1 MSAGPSSDGPAG
13 DLPPP
18 REDDLPLS
26 REEDLT
32 ALREQALEVGTA
44 SGLDAIGVAGAHPF
58 DDVRTEIERR
68 RDEGL
73 HGGMQFTFRNPARST
88 DPSRILAGARSLVV
102 GARRTPA
109 ARLAEVGAGRMRI
122 AAYARH
128 DHYADLRAAL
138 QAVAERLRSAGW
150 SAIVVADDN
159 ALVDRAAAVRAGV
172 GWWGRNA
179 NVLVPGRGSW
189 FVLGSVVTDA
199 PLTPSTPVDDG
210 CGTCRQCLD
219 GCPTG
224 AIGYNGVIDA
234 RRCLAW
240 LVQAPGAIPREFREA
255 LGGRLYGCD
264 ECQEVCPVGRPER
277 VAEGRVDHG
286 ADVEASAVLDATD
299 DELLDRF
306 GRWYIADRDPRY
318 LRRNAL
324 VALGNTGSPEDP
336 GVERRMR
343 RALADPDPL
352 IRSHAVWAAG
362 RLGRIDLLAGVDDS
376 APEVA
381 EELAVL
387 AGRVG
392 S

>member
-1 MSAGPSSDGPAG
+1 MSIGHPSDRPAAESAVRSEAFR
-13 DLPPP
+13 DSL
-18 REDDLPLS
+18 L
-26 REEDLT
+26 
-32 ALREQALEVGTA
+32 AVGSSA
-44 SGLDAIGVAGAHPF
+44 GLDAIGVAGAHPF
-58 DDVRTEIERR
+58 DDVRREIERR

-88 DPSRILAGARSLVV
+88 DPTRILAGARSLVV

-128 DHYADLRAAL
+128 DHYADLRASL
-138 QAVAERLRSAGW
+138 QVVAERLRSDGW
-150 SAIVVADDN
+150 LAIVVADDN
-159 ALVDRAAAVRAGV
+159 SLVDRAAAVRAGV

-199 PLTPSTPVDDG
+199 PLTPSTPLNDG

-224 AIGYNGVIDA
+224 AILDNGVIDA

-240 LVQAPGAIPREFREA
+240 LVQAPGPIPREFREA

-264 ECQEVCPVGRPER
+264 DCQEVCPVGRPER
-277 VAEGRVDHG
+277 TTDGREDLR
-286 ADVEASAVLDATD
+286 ADVESSDVLDATD
-299 DELLDRF
+299 DELLERF
-306 GRWYIADRDPRY
+306 GRWYIAERDPRY

-324 VALGNTGSPEDP
+324 VALGNTGSGTDP
-336 GVERRMR
+336 NVVRRMR
-343 RALADPDPL
+343 RALDDPDPL

-362 RLGRIDLLAGVDDS
+362 RLDRLDLLDGIDDS

-381 EELAVL
+381 EELAAL
-387 AGRVG
+387 TGRVG

>member
-1 MSAGPSSDGPAG
+1 MSIGHPSDRPAAESAVRSEAFR
-13 DLPPP
+13 DSL
-18 REDDLPLS
+18 L
-26 REEDLT
+26 
-32 ALREQALEVGTA
+32 AVGSSA
-44 SGLDAIGVAGAHPF
+44 GLDAIGVAGAHPF
-58 DDVRTEIERR
+58 DDVRREIERR

-88 DPSRILAGARSLVV
+88 DPTRILAGARSLVV

-128 DHYADLRAAL
+128 DHYADLRASL
-138 QAVAERLRSAGW
+138 QVVAERLRSDGW
-150 SAIVVADDN
+150 LAIVVADDN
-159 ALVDRAAAVRAGV
+159 SLVDRAAAVRAGV

-199 PLTPSTPVDDG
+199 PLTPSTPLNDG

-224 AIGYNGVIDA
+224 AILDNGVIDA

-240 LVQAPGAIPREFREA
+240 LVQAPGPIPREFREA

-264 ECQEVCPVGRPER
+264 DCQEVCPVGRTER
-277 VAEGRVDHG
+277 TTDGREDLR
-286 ADVEASAVLDATD
+286 ADVESSDVLDATD
-299 DELLDRF
+299 DELLERF
-306 GRWYIADRDPRY
+306 GRWYIAERDPRY

-324 VALGNTGSPEDP
+324 VALGNTGSGTDP
-336 GVERRMR
+336 NVVRRMR
-343 RALADPDPL
+343 RALDDPDPL

-362 RLGRIDLLAGVDDS
+362 RLDRLDLLDGIDDS

-381 EELAVL
+381 EELAAL
-387 AGRVG
+387 TGRVG

>member
-1 MSAGPSSDGPAG
+1 MSIGHPSDRPAAESAVRSEAFR
-13 DLPPP
+13 DSL
-18 REDDLPLS
+18 L
-26 REEDLT
+26 
-32 ALREQALEVGTA
+32 AVGSSA
-44 SGLDAIGVAGAHPF
+44 GLDAIGVAGAHPF
-58 DDVRTEIERR
+58 DDVRREIERR

-88 DPSRILAGARSLVV
+88 DPTRILAGARSLVV

-109 ARLAEVGAGRMRI
+109 ARLAEVGAGRMRS

-128 DHYADLRAAL
+128 DHYADLRASL
-138 QAVAERLRSAGW
+138 QVVAERLRSDGW
-150 SAIVVADDN
+150 LAIVVADDN
-159 ALVDRAAAVRAGV
+159 SLVDRAAAVRAGV

-199 PLTPSTPVDDG
+199 PLTPSTPLNDG

-224 AIGYNGVIDA
+224 AILDNGVIDA

-240 LVQAPGAIPREFREA
+240 LVQAPGPIPREFREA

-264 ECQEVCPVGRPER
+264 DCQEVCPVGRPER
-277 VAEGRVDHG
+277 TTDGREDLR
-286 ADVEASAVLDATD
+286 ADVESSDVLDATD
-299 DELLDRF
+299 DELLERF
-306 GRWYIADRDPRY
+306 GRWYIAERDPRY

-324 VALGNTGSPEDP
+324 VALGNTGSGTDP
-336 GVERRMR
+336 NVVRRMR
-343 RALADPDPL
+343 RALDDPDPL

-362 RLGRIDLLAGVDDS
+362 RLDRLDLLDGIDDS

-381 EELAVL
+381 EELAAL
-387 AGRVG
+387 TGRVG

>member
-1 MSAGPSSDGPAG
+1 MSIGHPSDRPAAESAVRSEAFR
-13 DLPPP
+13 DWL
-18 REDDLPLS
+18 L
-26 REEDLT
+26 
-32 ALREQALEVGTA
+32 AVGSSA
-44 SGLDAIGVAGAHPF
+44 GLDAIGVAGAHPF
-58 DDVRTEIERR
+58 DDVRREIERR

-73 HGGMQFTFRNPARST
+73 HGGMQFTFRNPTRST
-88 DPSRILAGARSLVV
+88 DPTRILAGARSLVV

-128 DHYADLRAAL
+128 DHYADLRASL
-138 QAVAERLRSAGW
+138 QVVAERLRSDGW
-150 SAIVVADDN
+150 LAIVVADDN
-159 ALVDRAAAVRAGV
+159 SLVDRAAAVRAGV

-199 PLTPSTPVDDG
+199 PLTPSTPLNDG

-224 AIGYNGVIDA
+224 AILDNGVIDA

-240 LVQAPGAIPREFREA
+240 LVQAPGPIPREFREA

-264 ECQEVCPVGRPER
+264 DCQEVCPVGRPER
-277 VAEGRVDHG
+277 TTDGREDLR
-286 ADVEASAVLDATD
+286 ADVESSDVLDATD
-299 DELLDRF
+299 DELLERF
-306 GRWYIADRDPRY
+306 GRWYIAERDPRY

-324 VALGNTGSPEDP
+324 VALGNTGSGTDP
-336 GVERRMR
+336 NVVRRMR
-343 RALADPDPL
+343 RALDDPDPL

-362 RLGRIDLLAGVDDS
+362 RLDRLDLLDGIDDS

-381 EELAVL
+381 EELAAL
-387 AGRVG
+387 TGRVG

>member
-1 MSAGPSSDGPAG
+1 MSTGHPSEGPAA
-13 DLPPP
+13 
-18 REDDLPLS
+18 ES
-26 REEDLT
+26 T
-32 ALREQALEVGTA
+32 VGSEA
-44 SGLDAIGVAGAHPF
+44 FRDSLLAVGSSAGLDAIGVAGAHPF
-58 DDVRTEIERR
+58 DDVRREIERR

-128 DHYADLRAAL
+128 DHYADLRASL
-138 QAVAERLRSAGW
+138 EAVAERLRSDGW
-150 SAIVVADDN
+150 LAIVVADDN

-199 PLTPSTPVDDG
+199 PLTPSTPLDDG

-224 AIGYNGVIDA
+224 AILDNGVIDA

-240 LVQAPGAIPREFREA
+240 LVQAPGPIPREFREA

-264 ECQEVCPVGRPER
+264 DCQEACPVGRPER
-277 VAEGRVDHG
+277 TTEGRVDLG
-286 ADVEASAVLDATD
+286 ADIESSDVLDATD
-299 DELLDRF
+299 DELLERF
-306 GRWYIADRDPRY
+306 GRWYIAERDPRY

-324 VALGNTGSPEDP
+324 VALGNTGSRTDP
-336 GVERRMR
+336 DVVRRMR

-362 RLGRIDLLAGVDDS
+362 RLGRLDLLDGIDDS

-381 EELAVL
+381 EELAAL
-387 AGRVG
+387 TGRVG

>member
-1 MSAGPSSDGPAG
+1 MSIGHPSDRPATESAVRSEAFR
-13 DLPPP
+13 DSL
-18 REDDLPLS
+18 L
-26 REEDLT
+26 
-32 ALREQALEVGTA
+32 AVGSSA
-44 SGLDAIGVAGAHPF
+44 GLDAIGVAGAHPF
-58 DDVRTEIERR
+58 DDVRREIERR

-88 DPSRILAGARSLVV
+88 DPTRILAGARSLVV

-128 DHYADLRAAL
+128 DHYADLRASL
-138 QAVAERLRSAGW
+138 QVVAERLRSDGW
-150 SAIVVADDN
+150 LAIVVADDN
-159 ALVDRAAAVRAGV
+159 SLVDRAAAVRAGV

-199 PLTPSTPVDDG
+199 PLTPSTPLNDG
-210 CGTCRQCLD
+210 CGTCRRCLD

-224 AIGYNGVIDA
+224 AILDNGVIDA

-240 LVQAPGAIPREFREA
+240 LVQAPGPIPREFREA

-264 ECQEVCPVGRPER
+264 DCQEVCPVGRPER
-277 VAEGRVDHG
+277 TTDGKEDLR
-286 ADVEASAVLDATD
+286 ADVESSDVLDATD
-299 DELLDRF
+299 DELLERF
-306 GRWYIADRDPRY
+306 GRWYIAERDPRY

-324 VALGNTGSPEDP
+324 VALGNTGSGTDP
-336 GVERRMR
+336 NVVRRMR
-343 RALADPDPL
+343 RALDDPDPL

-362 RLGRIDLLAGVDDS
+362 RLDRLDLLDGIDDS

-381 EELAVL
+381 EELAAL
-387 AGRVG
+387 TGRVG

>member
-1 MSAGPSSDGPAG
+1 MSIGHPSDRPAAESAVRSEAFR
-13 DLPPP
+13 DSL
-18 REDDLPLS
+18 L
-26 REEDLT
+26 
-32 ALREQALEVGTA
+32 AVGSSA
-44 SGLDAIGVAGAHPF
+44 GLDAIGVAGAHSF
-58 DDVRTEIERR
+58 DDVRREIERR

-88 DPSRILAGARSLVV
+88 DPTRILAGARSLVV

-128 DHYADLRAAL
+128 DHYADLRASL
-138 QAVAERLRSAGW
+138 QVVAERLRSDGW
-150 SAIVVADDN
+150 LAIVVADDN
-159 ALVDRAAAVRAGV
+159 SLVDRAAAVRAGV

-199 PLTPSTPVDDG
+199 PLTPSTPLNDG

-224 AIGYNGVIDA
+224 AILDNGVIDA

-240 LVQAPGAIPREFREA
+240 LVQAPGPIPREFREA

-264 ECQEVCPVGRPER
+264 DCQEVCPVGRPER
-277 VAEGRVDHG
+277 TTDGREDLR
-286 ADVEASAVLDATD
+286 ADVESSDVLDATD
-299 DELLDRF
+299 DELLERF
-306 GRWYIADRDPRY
+306 GRWYIAERDPRY

-324 VALGNTGSPEDP
+324 VALGNTGSGTDP
-336 GVERRMR
+336 DVVRRMR
-343 RALADPDPL
+343 RALDDPDPL

-362 RLGRIDLLAGVDDS
+362 RLDRLDLLDGIDDS

-381 EELAVL
+381 EELAAL
-387 AGRVG
+387 TGRVG

>member
-1 MSAGPSSDGPAG
+1 MSIGHPSDRPAAESAVRSEAFR
-13 DLPPP
+13 DWL
-18 REDDLPLS
+18 L
-26 REEDLT
+26 
-32 ALREQALEVGTA
+32 AVGSSA
-44 SGLDAIGVAGAHPF
+44 GLDAIGVAGAHPF
-58 DDVRTEIERR
+58 DDVRREIERR

-88 DPSRILAGARSLVV
+88 DPTRILAGARSLVV

-128 DHYADLRAAL
+128 DHYADLRASL
-138 QAVAERLRSAGW
+138 QVVAERLRSDGW
-150 SAIVVADDN
+150 LAIVVADDN
-159 ALVDRAAAVRAGV
+159 SLVDRAAAVRAGV

-199 PLTPSTPVDDG
+199 PLTPSTPLNDG

-224 AIGYNGVIDA
+224 AILDNGVIDA

-240 LVQAPGAIPREFREA
+240 LVQAPGPIPREFREA

-264 ECQEVCPVGRPER
+264 DCQEVCPVGRPER
-277 VAEGRVDHG
+277 TTDGREDLR
-286 ADVEASAVLDATD
+286 ADVESSDVLDATD
-299 DELLDRF
+299 DELLERF
-306 GRWYIADRDPRY
+306 GRWYIAERDPRY

-324 VALGNTGSPEDP
+324 VALGNTGSGTDP
-336 GVERRMR
+336 NVVRRMR
-343 RALADPDPL
+343 RALDDPDPL

-362 RLGRIDLLAGVDDS
+362 RLDRLDLLDGIDDS

-381 EELAVL
+381 EELAAL
-387 AGRVG
+387 TGRVG

>member
-1 MSAGPSSDGPAG
+1 MSTGHPSEGPAA
-13 DLPPP
+13 
-18 REDDLPLS
+18 ES
-26 REEDLT
+26 T
-32 ALREQALEVGTA
+32 VGSEA
-44 SGLDAIGVAGAHPF
+44 FRDSLLAVGSSAGLDAIGVAGAHPF
-58 DDVRTEIERR
+58 DDVRREIERR

-128 DHYADLRAAL
+128 DHYADLRASL
-138 QAVAERLRSAGW
+138 EAVAERLRSDGW
-150 SAIVVADDN
+150 LAIVVADDN

-199 PLTPSTPVDDG
+199 PLTPSTPLDDG

-224 AIGYNGVIDA
+224 AILDNGVIDA

-240 LVQAPGAIPREFREA
+240 LVQAPGPIPREFREA

-264 ECQEVCPVGRPER
+264 DCQEACPVGRPER
-277 VAEGRVDHG
+277 TTEGRVDLG
-286 ADVEASAVLDATD
+286 ADIESSDVLDATD
-299 DELLDRF
+299 DELLERF
-306 GRWYIADRDPRY
+306 GRWYIAERDPRY

-324 VALGNTGSPEDP
+324 VALGNTGSRTDP
-336 GVERRMR
+336 DVVRRMR

-362 RLGRIDLLAGVDDS
+362 RLDRLDLLDGIDDS

-381 EELAVL
+381 EELAAL
-387 AGRVG
+387 TDRVG

>member
-1 MSAGPSSDGPAG
+1 MSIGHPSDRPAAESAVRSEAFR
-13 DLPPP
+13 DWL
-18 REDDLPLS
+18 L
-26 REEDLT
+26 
-32 ALREQALEVGTA
+32 AVGSSA
-44 SGLDAIGVAGAHPF
+44 GLDAIGVAGAHPF
-58 DDVRTEIERR
+58 DDVRREIERR

-88 DPSRILAGARSLVV
+88 DPTRILAGARSLVV

-128 DHYADLRAAL
+128 DHYADLRASL
-138 QAVAERLRSAGW
+138 QVVAERLRSDGW
-150 SAIVVADDN
+150 LAIVVADDN
-159 ALVDRAAAVRAGV
+159 SLVDRAAAVRAGV

-199 PLTPSTPVDDG
+199 PLTPSTPLNDG

-224 AIGYNGVIDA
+224 AILDNGVIDA

-240 LVQAPGAIPREFREA
+240 LVQAPGPIPREFREA

-264 ECQEVCPVGRPER
+264 DCQEVCPVGRPER
-277 VAEGRVDHG
+277 TTDGREDLR
-286 ADVEASAVLDATD
+286 ADVESSDVLDATD
-299 DELLDRF
+299 DELLERF
-306 GRWYIADRDPRY
+306 GRWYIAERDPRY

-324 VALGNTGSPEDP
+324 VALGNTGSGTDP
-336 GVERRMR
+336 DVVRRMR
-343 RALADPDPL
+343 RALDDPDPL

-362 RLGRIDLLAGVDDS
+362 RLDRLDLLDGIDDS

-381 EELAVL
+381 EELAAL
-387 AGRVG
+387 TGRVG

>member
-1 MSAGPSSDGPAG
+1 MSIGHPSDRPAAESAVRSEAFR
-13 DLPPP
+13 DSL
-18 REDDLPLS
+18 L
-26 REEDLT
+26 
-32 ALREQALEVGTA
+32 AVGSSA
-44 SGLDAIGVAGAHPF
+44 GLDAIGVAGAHPF
-58 DDVRTEIERR
+58 DDVRREIERR

-73 HGGMQFTFRNPARST
+73 HGGMQFTFRNPTRST
-88 DPSRILAGARSLVV
+88 DPTRILAGARSLVV

-128 DHYADLRAAL
+128 DHYADLRASL
-138 QAVAERLRSAGW
+138 QVVAERLRSDGW
-150 SAIVVADDN
+150 LAIVVADDN
-159 ALVDRAAAVRAGV
+159 SLVDRAAAVRAGV

-199 PLTPSTPVDDG
+199 PLTPSTPLNDG

-224 AIGYNGVIDA
+224 AILDNGVIDA

-240 LVQAPGAIPREFREA
+240 LVQAPGPIPREFREA

-264 ECQEVCPVGRPER
+264 DCQEVCPVGRPER
-277 VAEGRVDHG
+277 TTDGREDLR
-286 ADVEASAVLDATD
+286 ADVESSDVLDATD
-299 DELLDRF
+299 DELLERF
-306 GRWYIADRDPRY
+306 GRWYIAERDPRY

-324 VALGNTGSPEDP
+324 VALGNTGSGTDP
-336 GVERRMR
+336 DVVRRMR
-343 RALADPDPL
+343 RALDDPDPL

-362 RLGRIDLLAGVDDS
+362 RLDRLDLLDGIDDS

-381 EELAVL
+381 EELAAL
-387 AGRVG
+387 TGRVG

>member
-1 MSAGPSSDGPAG
+1 MSTGHPSEGPAA
-13 DLPPP
+13 
-18 REDDLPLS
+18 ES
-26 REEDLT
+26 T
-32 ALREQALEVGTA
+32 VGSEA
-44 SGLDAIGVAGAHPF
+44 FRDSLLAVGSSAGLDAIGVAGAHPF
-58 DDVRTEIERR
+58 DDVRREIERR

-128 DHYADLRAAL
+128 DHYADLRASL
-138 QAVAERLRSAGW
+138 QVVAERLRSDGW
-150 SAIVVADDN
+150 SAIVVADDT

-199 PLTPSTPVDDG
+199 PLTPSTPLDDG

-224 AIGYNGVIDA
+224 AILDNGVIDA

-240 LVQAPGAIPREFREA
+240 LVQAPGPIPREFREA

-264 ECQEVCPVGRPER
+264 DCQEACPVGRPER
-277 VAEGRVDHG
+277 TTEGRVDLG
-286 ADVEASAVLDATD
+286 ADIESSDVLDATD
-299 DELLDRF
+299 DELLERF
-306 GRWYIADRDPRY
+306 GRWYIAERDPRY

-324 VALGNTGSPEDP
+324 VALGNTGSRTDP
-336 GVERRMR
+336 DVVRRMR

-362 RLGRIDLLAGVDDS
+362 RLDRLDLLDGIDDS

-381 EELAVL
+381 EELAAL
-387 AGRVG
+387 TGRVG

>member
-1 MSAGPSSDGPAG
+1 MSTGHPSEGPAA
-13 DLPPP
+13 
-18 REDDLPLS
+18 ES
-26 REEDLT
+26 T
-32 ALREQALEVGTA
+32 VGSEA
-44 SGLDAIGVAGAHPF
+44 FRDSLLAVGSSAGLDAIGVAGAHPF
-58 DDVRTEIERR
+58 DDVRREIERR

-88 DPSRILAGARSLVV
+88 DPTRILAGARSLVV

-128 DHYADLRAAL
+128 DHYADLRASL
-138 QAVAERLRSAGW
+138 EAVAERLRSDGW
-150 SAIVVADDN
+150 LAIVVADDN

-199 PLTPSTPVDDG
+199 PLTPSTPLDDG

-224 AIGYNGVIDA
+224 AILDNGVIDA

-240 LVQAPGAIPREFREA
+240 LVQAPGPIPREFREA

-264 ECQEVCPVGRPER
+264 DCQEACPVGRPER
-277 VAEGRVDHG
+277 TTEGRVDLG
-286 ADVEASAVLDATD
+286 ADIESSDVLDATD
-299 DELLDRF
+299 DELLERF
-306 GRWYIADRDPRY
+306 GRWYIAERDPRY

-324 VALGNTGSPEDP
+324 VALGNTGSRTDP
-336 GVERRMR
+336 DVVRRMR

-362 RLGRIDLLAGVDDS
+362 RLDRLDLLDGIDDS

-381 EELAVL
+381 EELAAL
-387 AGRVG
+387 TGRVG

>member
-1 MSAGPSSDGPAG
+1 MSIGHPSDRPAAESAVRSEAFR
-13 DLPPP
+13 DSL
-18 REDDLPLS
+18 L
-26 REEDLT
+26 
-32 ALREQALEVGTA
+32 AVGSSA
-44 SGLDAIGVAGAHPF
+44 GLDAIGVAGAHSF
-58 DDVRTEIERR
+58 DDVRREIERR

-88 DPSRILAGARSLVV
+88 DPTRILAGARSLVV

-128 DHYADLRAAL
+128 DHYADLRASL
-138 QAVAERLRSAGW
+138 QVVAERLRSDGW
-150 SAIVVADDN
+150 LAIVVADDN
-159 ALVDRAAAVRAGV
+159 SLVDRAAAVRAGV

-199 PLTPSTPVDDG
+199 PLTPSTPLNDG
-210 CGTCRQCLD
+210 CGTCRRCLD

-224 AIGYNGVIDA
+224 AILDNGVIDA

-240 LVQAPGAIPREFREA
+240 LVQAPGPIPREFREA

-264 ECQEVCPVGRPER
+264 DCQEVCPVGRPER
-277 VAEGRVDHG
+277 TTDGKEDLR
-286 ADVEASAVLDATD
+286 ADVESSDVLDATD
-299 DELLDRF
+299 DELLERF
-306 GRWYIADRDPRY
+306 GRWYIAERDPRY

-324 VALGNTGSPEDP
+324 VALGNTGSGTDP
-336 GVERRMR
+336 NVVRRMR
-343 RALADPDPL
+343 RALDDPDPL

-362 RLGRIDLLAGVDDS
+362 RLDRLDLLDGIDDS

-381 EELAVL
+381 EELAAL
-387 AGRVG
+387 TGRVG

>member
-1 MSAGPSSDGPAG
+1 MSIGHPSDRPAAESAVRSEAFR
-13 DLPPP
+13 DSL
-18 REDDLPLS
+18 L
-26 REEDLT
+26 
-32 ALREQALEVGTA
+32 AVGSSA
-44 SGLDAIGVAGAHPF
+44 GLDAIGVAGAHSF
-58 DDVRTEIERR
+58 DDVRREIERR

-88 DPSRILAGARSLVV
+88 DPTRILAGARSLVV

-128 DHYADLRAAL
+128 DHYADLRASL
-138 QAVAERLRSAGW
+138 QVVAERLRSDGW
-150 SAIVVADDN
+150 LAIVVADDN
-159 ALVDRAAAVRAGV
+159 SLVDRAAAVRAGV

-199 PLTPSTPVDDG
+199 PLTPSTPLNDG

-224 AIGYNGVIDA
+224 AILDNGVIDA

-240 LVQAPGAIPREFREA
+240 LVQAPGPIPREFREA

-264 ECQEVCPVGRPER
+264 DCQEVCPVGRPER
-277 VAEGRVDHG
+277 TTDGREDLR
-286 ADVEASAVLDATD
+286 ADVESSDVLDATD
-299 DELLDRF
+299 DELLERF
-306 GRWYIADRDPRY
+306 GRWYIAERDPRY

-324 VALGNTGSPEDP
+324 VALGNTGSGTDP
-336 GVERRMR
+336 NVVHRMR
-343 RALADPDPL
+343 RALDDPDPL

-362 RLGRIDLLAGVDDS
+362 RLDRLDLLDGIDDS

-381 EELAVL
+381 EELAAL
-387 AGRVG
+387 TGRVG

>member
-1 MSAGPSSDGPAG
+1 MSTVDPSYGPTAESTVGSEVFRDALLAVGSSA
-13 DLPPP
+13 
-18 REDDLPLS
+18 
-26 REEDLT
+26 
-32 ALREQALEVGTA
+32 
-44 SGLDAIGVAGAHPF
+44 GLDAIGVAGAHPF

-88 DPSRILAGARSLVV
+88 DPTRILVGARSLVV

-128 DHYADLRAAL
+128 DHYADLRDSL
-138 QAVAERLRSAGW
+138 QAVAERLRSDGW

-199 PLTPSTPVDDG
+199 PLTPSTPLDDG
-210 CGTCRQCLD
+210 CGSCRQCVD

-224 AIGYNGVIDA
+224 AILDNGVIDA

-240 LVQAPGAIPREFREA
+240 LVQAPGSIPREFREA

-264 ECQEVCPVGRPER
+264 DCQEVCPVGRPER
-277 VAEGRVDHG
+277 VAEGRVDLG
-286 ADVEASAVLDATD
+286 ADIESSEVLDATD
-299 DELLDRF
+299 DELLERF
-306 GRWYIADRDPRY
+306 GRWYIAERDPRY

-324 VALGNTGSPEDP
+324 VALGNTGSGTDP
-336 GVERRMR
+336 DVARRMR

-362 RLGRIDLLAGVDDS
+362 RLDRLDLLDGIDDS

-381 EELAVL
+381 EELAAL
-387 AGRVG
+387 AGRVE

>member
-1 MSAGPSSDGPAG
+1 MSIGHPSDKPAAESAVESEAFR
-13 DLPPP
+13 DSL
-18 REDDLPLS
+18 L
-26 REEDLT
+26 
-32 ALREQALEVGTA
+32 AVGSSA
-44 SGLDAIGVAGAHPF
+44 GLDAIGVAGAHPF
-58 DDVRTEIERR
+58 DDVRREIERR
-68 RDEGL
+68 RNEGL

-88 DPSRILAGARSLVV
+88 DPTRILAGARSLVV

-128 DHYADLRAAL
+128 DHYADLRASL
-138 QAVAERLRSAGW
+138 QVVAERLRSDGW
-150 SAIVVADDN
+150 LAIVVADDN
-159 ALVDRAAAVRAGV
+159 SLVDRAAAVRAGV

-199 PLTPSTPVDDG
+199 PLTPSTPLNDG

-224 AIGYNGVIDA
+224 AILDNGVIDA

-240 LVQAPGAIPREFREA
+240 LVQAPGPIPREFREA

-264 ECQEVCPVGRPER
+264 DCQEVCPVGRPER
-277 VAEGRVDHG
+277 TTDGREDLR
-286 ADVEASAVLDATD
+286 ADVESSDVLDATD
-299 DELLDRF
+299 DELLERF
-306 GRWYIADRDPRY
+306 GRWYIAERDPRY

-324 VALGNTGSPEDP
+324 VALGNTGSGTDP
-336 GVERRMR
+336 DVVRRMR
-343 RALADPDPL
+343 RALDDPDPL

-362 RLGRIDLLAGVDDS
+362 RLDRLDLLDGIDDS

-381 EELAVL
+381 EELAAL
-387 AGRVG
+387 TGRVG

>member
-1 MSAGPSSDGPAG
+1 MSIGHPSDRPAAESAVRSEAFR
-13 DLPPP
+13 DSL
-18 REDDLPLS
+18 L
-26 REEDLT
+26 
-32 ALREQALEVGTA
+32 AVGSSA
-44 SGLDAIGVAGAHPF
+44 GLDAIGVAGAHSF
-58 DDVRTEIERR
+58 DDVRREIERR

-88 DPSRILAGARSLVV
+88 DPTRILAGARSLVV

-128 DHYADLRAAL
+128 DHYADLRASL
-138 QAVAERLRSAGW
+138 QVVAERLRSDGW
-150 SAIVVADDN
+150 LAIVVADDN
-159 ALVDRAAAVRAGV
+159 SLVDRAAAVRAGV

-199 PLTPSTPVDDG
+199 PLTPSTPLNDG

-224 AIGYNGVIDA
+224 AILDNGVIDA

-240 LVQAPGAIPREFREA
+240 LVQAPGPIPREFREA

-264 ECQEVCPVGRPER
+264 DCQEVCPVGRTER
-277 VAEGRVDHG
+277 TTDGREDLR
-286 ADVEASAVLDATD
+286 ADVESSDVLDATD
-299 DELLDRF
+299 DELLERF
-306 GRWYIADRDPRY
+306 GRWYIAERDPRY

-324 VALGNTGSPEDP
+324 VALGNTGSGTDP
-336 GVERRMR
+336 DVVRRMR
-343 RALADPDPL
+343 RALDDPDPL

-362 RLGRIDLLAGVDDS
+362 RLDRLDLLDGIDDS

-381 EELAVL
+381 EELAAL
-387 AGRVG
+387 TGRVG

>member
-1 MSAGPSSDGPAG
+1 MSIGHPSDRPAAESAVRSEAFR
-13 DLPPP
+13 DSL
-18 REDDLPLS
+18 L
-26 REEDLT
+26 
-32 ALREQALEVGTA
+32 AVGSSA
-44 SGLDAIGVAGAHPF
+44 GLDAIGVAGAHPF
-58 DDVRTEIERR
+58 DDVRREIERR

-73 HGGMQFTFRNPARST
+73 HGGMQFTFRNPTRST
-88 DPSRILAGARSLVV
+88 DPTRILAGARSLVV

-128 DHYADLRAAL
+128 DHYADLRASL
-138 QAVAERLRSAGW
+138 QVVAERLRSDGW
-150 SAIVVADDN
+150 LAIVVADDN
-159 ALVDRAAAVRAGV
+159 SLVDRAAAVRAGV

-199 PLTPSTPVDDG
+199 PLTPSTPLNDG

-224 AIGYNGVIDA
+224 AILDNGVIDA

-240 LVQAPGAIPREFREA
+240 LVQAPGPIPREFREA

-264 ECQEVCPVGRPER
+264 DCQEVCPVGRPER
-277 VAEGRVDHG
+277 TTDGREDLR
-286 ADVEASAVLDATD
+286 ADVESSDVLDATD
-299 DELLDRF
+299 DELLERF
-306 GRWYIADRDPRY
+306 GRWYIAERDPRY

-324 VALGNTGSPEDP
+324 VALGNTGSGTDP
-336 GVERRMR
+336 NVVRRMR
-343 RALADPDPL
+343 RALDDPDPL

-362 RLGRIDLLAGVDDS
+362 RLDRLDLLDGIDDS

-381 EELAVL
+381 EELAAL
-387 AGRVG
+387 TGRVG